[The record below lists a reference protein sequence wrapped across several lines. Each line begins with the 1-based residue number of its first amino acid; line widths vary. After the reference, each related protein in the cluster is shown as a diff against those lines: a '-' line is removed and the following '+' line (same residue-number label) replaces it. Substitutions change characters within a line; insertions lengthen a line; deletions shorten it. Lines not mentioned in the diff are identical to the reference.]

1 MNKHLNKLNLE
12 VTELETQVG
21 GGFVFLSVICV
32 NCKLS
37 DVGLAKQQMFF
48 PEFTEL
54 WQMVILLSQQKY
66 KHSIQGIIPGVW
78 VIHLG
83 LA

>member
-21 GGFVFLSVICV
+21 GFVILYVICV
-32 NCKLS
+32 NCKFS
-37 DVGLAKQQMFF
+37 DVGLAKQKQIFF

-54 WQMVILLSQQKY
+54 WEMVILLSQQKNN
-66 KHSIQGIIPGVW
+66 HSIQRIIPGV
-78 VIHLG
+78 
-83 LA
+83 